1 MSEPFASLPMV
12 TNYLINVA
20 EYGLKPQIHKET
32 DEHKK
37 GVAFNNYLAMK
48 DAVEFLEE
56 HYGQP
61 ELTSNQAIVLDMLK
75 KHYEMEELTPMDVIR
90 KVFDLPVIYSD
101 DASKKAYL
109 SLETEDELVVIDA
122 FVQWV
127 RFITIT
133 GKEEM
138 S

>member
-12 TNYLINVA
+12 TNYLLNVA
-20 EYGLKPQIHKET
+20 EYGLKPQIHKQT

-37 GVAFNNYLAMK
+37 EVAFNNYLAMN
-48 DAVEFLEE
+48 DAIDFLED

-61 ELTSNQAIVLDMLK
+61 ELTSSQEIVLNMLK
-75 KHYEMEELTPMDVIR
+75 THYKMKDLTPMDVIR

-101 DASKKAYL
+101 DEFKKAYL
-109 SLETEDELVVIDA
+109 SLETEDELTVMNA

-133 GKEEM
+133 EKEEV